1 MSMNQ
6 ELEGDI
12 TREGALAPLIDLMD
26 HTEPKIQIQAAVS
39 VRNLSITPDSK
50 VTVVEQ
56 GALPI
61 LCKLIKSGDL
71 RLVEQAAI
79 IFRNLSVNAENKIK
93 IMATEGAKAL
103 VDLLKPLT
111 KADESLDADTKALKV
126 KIQEQSAGVL
136 RNLSMHNDN
145 KVPPNAFIL
154 FIVFQSHLSLAGQA
168 HELIVG
174 HRVLKTSQR
183 HKRSTCARASV
194 RYSAKSFDKQHGR
207 RPNLQRRSSRGHHC
221 PS

>member
-1 MSMNQ
+1 MNQ

-56 GALPI
+56 GVLPVI
-61 LCKLIKSGDL
+61 CKLVKSGDL

-111 KADESLDADTKALKV
+111 KADESLEADAKALKV

-145 KVPPNAFIL
+145 KV
-154 FIVFQSHLSLAGQA
+154 
-168 HELIVG
+168 
-174 HRVLKTSQR
+174 
-183 HKRSTCARASV
+183 C
-194 RYSAKSFDKQHGR
+194 
-207 RPNLQRRSSRGHHC
+207 C
-221 PS
+221 P

>member
-1 MSMNQ
+1 MMTIALLQIKEHAAGAIRNVSMNQ

-56 GALPI
+56 GALPV

-93 IMATEGAKAL
+93 IMATDGAKSL

-111 KADESLDADTKALKV
+111 KADESLDADAKALKV

-145 KVPPNAFIL
+145 KVP
-154 FIVFQSHLSLAGQA
+154 
-168 HELIVG
+168 
-174 HRVLKTSQR
+174 
-183 HKRSTCARASV
+183 ARAV
-194 RYSAKSFDKQHGR
+194 HILIHQHSFLSHR
-207 RPNLQRRSSRGHHC
+207 LR
-221 PS
+221 